1 MKRTAPAFWWRPRR
15 SAVAI
20 LLAPAARIFGTAAAW
35 RMAKPPVFRPHVPVI
50 CVGNFVVGGAGKTPT
65 VIALARMARGKGLK
79 PGLLASGYGGT
90 GKGPTLVDPA
100 THTADEV
107 GDEGLL
113 LAAVAPTVV
122 SADRLAGARRL
133 AEENIDII
141 IMDDGFQN
149 PWIVHDLSLVL
160 VDAAIGIG
168 NGMVMPAGPLRA
180 PLKPQMQ
187 RADALLVIGDGPAA
201 DPIVRAAARAGRVTL
216 RARIRPTR
224 VKDWRKDPI
233 LAFAGIGHPEKFFA
247 TLADA
252 HAPVT
257 RTLGFADHYTYTDI
271 DAEKLMQVADADN
284 LRLVTTEKDMV
295 RLAGKTGALARLHAR
310 AEAFHVLLEFE
321 NPKAISEM
329 IDETVQKAALAQRA

>member
-1 MKRTAPAFWWRPRR
+1 
-15 SAVAI
+15 
-20 LLAPAARIFGTAAAW
+20 
-35 RMAKPPVFRPHVPVI
+35 MAKPPVFRPHVPVI

-65 VIALARMARGKGLK
+65 VIALARMARSKGLK
-79 PGLLASGYGGT
+79 PGLLASGYGGS
-90 GKGPTLVDPA
+90 GKGPILVDTSA
-100 THTADEV
+100 HTADEV

-149 PWIVHDLSLVL
+149 PFIVHDLSLVL

-168 NGMVMPAGPLRA
+168 NGMMMPAGPLRA

-187 RADALLVIGDGPAA
+187 RADALLVIGDGAAA

-247 TLADA
+247 TLAEA

-257 RTLGFADHYTYTDI
+257 RTLSFADHYTYTDI

-295 RLAGKTGALARLHAR
+295 RLAGKTGALAKLHAR